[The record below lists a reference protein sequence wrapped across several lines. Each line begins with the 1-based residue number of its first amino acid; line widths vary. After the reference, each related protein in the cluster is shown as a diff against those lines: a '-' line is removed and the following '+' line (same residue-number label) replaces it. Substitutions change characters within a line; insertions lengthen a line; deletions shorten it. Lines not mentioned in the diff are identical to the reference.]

1 MQHEEEEV
9 LVVAAPVAP
18 IDNRKYMEQ
27 KDMYNE
33 MVVRGLKALSVELT
47 GDLLELFSATTF
59 VVLDDVTHSGSVVLR
74 SCAALLTSQVAKH
87 SSQIVFVNPK
97 APLIA
102 IGRKEMRV
110 RTFQGF
116 VSDYIQRIIAD
127 KSFLSEIPS
136 VYILDYC
143 TSWNQGQQPAK
154 PDVVRILSEIL
165 PASSSSYFQIVITF
179 SDNRRCIH
187 DEAHYVDEATEM
199 CRKFCPLIFRYKIST
214 TPSLHGNM
222 MILTITGIRVHT
234 ARGERIPRGVT
245 QFISFGANNDDNDD
259 DADVYVIEEIGSGQR
274 FSATGQPNLR
284 AVGIKTR
291 KILLSSTEDFFREFG
306 DVKIVG
312 EPSSSSSSSSSSLP
326 PPPSP
331 PLLSSSSPPPA
342 TKRRRV
348 HLEEEEKEEEKEKVE
363 EELVTLPVRR
373 NCAPPIHF
381 SPVDHAAERQDKRQS
396 ELLAILSG
404 MQVQKWFPSSDA
416 EGGGGAMF
424 TGIVGP
430 KETKSGKFHKKYFH
444 VKYEDNDTE
453 DLILR
458 EVLEI
463 LVDKEVVERIRK
475 M

>member
-1 MQHEEEEV
+1 MQQQEEEV
-9 LVVAAPVAP
+9 LVVVAAPVAP

-59 VVLDDVTHSGSVVLR
+59 VVLDDVTHSGSLVLR
-74 SCAALLTSQVAKH
+74 SCDALLTSQVAKH

-165 PASSSSYFQIVITF
+165 PASSSAYFQIVITF

-245 QFISFGANNDDNDD
+245 QFITFGAAYDD
-259 DADVYVIEEIGSGQR
+259 DDDDDVYVIEEIGSGQR

-306 DVKIVG
+306 DVKIVS
-312 EPSSSSSSSSSSLP
+312 EPSSSSSSTLP
-326 PPPSP
+326 PPPP
-331 PLLSSSSPPPA
+331 QLSSTLPPPM
-342 TKRRRV
+342 KRRRT
-348 HLEEEEKEEEKEKVE
+348 HLEEEEEEEEEKVE
-363 EELVTLPVRR
+363 EDEKLLPVRR
-373 NCAPPIHF
+373 NCAPRIHF
-381 SPVDHAAERQDKRQS
+381 SPVDHAAERKDKRQS

-404 MQVQKWFPSSDA
+404 MQVQKWFPSA

-430 KETKSGKFHKKYFH
+430 KKLKSGKCHKKYFH